1 MKDLFHQTCTA
12 VIGKKLPTN
21 SRRTET
27 KKLVVKL
34 KWELQTKL
42 SSSLPNT
49 IPCVNLTSGKSK
61 EIIF

>member
-12 VIGKKLPTN
+12 VIGKKLSFKPTLG
-21 SRRTET
+21 TET

-49 IPCVNLTSGKSK
+49 IPCVNLTSEK
-61 EIIF
+61 I